1 MKWEEAKLQ
10 PCDRMPCLQL
20 SCYLILLHFPQLS
33 AEAVQLSMRNKRL
46 TVTAREVQTAA
57 RLVLPGELAKHA
69 VSEGVKAVEK
79 YNKSAKQ

>member
-1 MKWEEAKLQ
+1 
-10 PCDRMPCLQL
+10 MPSTQL
-20 SCYLILLHFPQLS
+20 LLDITTPFPQLS

-46 TVTAREVQTAA
+46 TVRAREVQTAA

-79 YNKSAKQ
+79 YNKSAKKA